1 MIVIKQHPG
10 SPTISFLGL
19 KRFHSGERGAFYDR
33 IALNLHIHMKDKV
46 NAIKVCHVGI
56 EDPMVPNKHKLMLQI
71 RAQKIFKKY
80 PVVIEL
86 AKFETVG
93 LRRDS
98 INF

>member
-1 MIVIKQHPG
+1 
-10 SPTISFLGL
+10 
-19 KRFHSGERGAFYDR
+19 
-33 IALNLHIHMKDKV
+33 
-46 NAIKVCHVGI
+46 
-56 EDPMVPNKHKLMLQI
+56 MVPNKHKLMLQI